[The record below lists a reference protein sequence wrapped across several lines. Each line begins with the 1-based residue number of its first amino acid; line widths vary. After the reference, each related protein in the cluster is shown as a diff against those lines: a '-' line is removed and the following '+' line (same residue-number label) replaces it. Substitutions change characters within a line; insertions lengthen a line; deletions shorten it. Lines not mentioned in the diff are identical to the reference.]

1 VTGGSEPGPVVLR
14 GVTVVDPRD
23 GSLTPDM
30 DVALA
35 DGRIAAVTPTR
46 DPADA
51 PAAATTIDAAGKFV
65 VPGFLEMHTHV
76 LGEKDTARD
85 LKLLLDTGVTGFR
98 LMGGSDKLLKER
110 RDGTLPWSN
119 HTSDDTP
126 ELLAMPGAVLNPANA
141 GTVKAAVTTIREQHA
156 AGADFI
162 KAALVSSEVFFAAQ
176 AEARR
181 LGLPIVGHLPAGID
195 VRLASRGGMRSIE
208 HLGPGTGVLAGCST
222 EEAEIRAALNA
233 GPGMK
238 APPFRIP
245 FADKVMGPIIR
256 KLVMNPVLH
265 NSPLAVQ
272 MLRRAI
278 DTFDQGRAEELA
290 AAFVADGTW
299 HCPTL
304 IRERTSELSDAAEF
318 RDDPNL
324 RLMDIDTVTRW
335 RAAADRFGALPAD
348 TKATYRDA
356 YDLQLR
362 LTKLLDDAG
371 VKLLA
376 GSDSCGAVWEVPG
389 YSLHQEFDEL
399 ARAGLAPLRVLQ
411 TVTLDAAEFL
421 GRTSTLGTVE
431 PGKQADLVLLDAN
444 PVESVQHLHGLAG
457 VVRAGRYHPAA
468 A

>member
-1 VTGGSEPGPVVLR
+1 
-14 GVTVVDPRD
+14 
-23 GSLTPDM
+23 M
-30 DVALA
+30 
-35 DGRIAAVTPTR
+35 
-46 DPADA
+46 
-51 PAAATTIDAAGKFV
+51 
-65 VPGFLEMHTHV
+65 
-76 LGEKDTARD
+76 
-85 LKLLLDTGVTGFR
+85 
-98 LMGGSDKLLKER
+98 
-110 RDGTLPWSN
+110 
-119 HTSDDTP
+119 
-126 ELLAMPGAVLNPANA
+126 
-141 GTVKAAVTTIREQHA
+141 
-156 AGADFI
+156 
-162 KAALVSSEVFFAAQ
+162 
-176 AEARR
+176 
-181 LGLPIVGHLPAGID
+181 GHLPAGID
-195 VRLASRGGMRSIE
+195 VRLASKGGMRSIE

-222 EEAEIRAALNA
+222 EEAQIRAALNA
-233 GPGMK
+233 GPGRK

-245 FADKVMGPIIR
+245 FADQVMGPIIR

-304 IRERTSELSDAAEF
+304 IRERTSELSDAAAVPGRPEP
-318 RDDPNL
+318 RASW
-324 RLMDIDTVTRW
+324 TTRPCPGG
-335 RAAADRFGALPAD
+335 AAAAGRFGALPAD
-348 TKATYRDA
+348 TQATYRDA

-376 GSDSCGAVWEVPG
+376 GSDSCGAVWVVPG

-399 ARAGLAPLRVLQ
+399 ARAGLSPLRVLQ

-431 PGKQADLVLLDAN
+431 PGKRADLVLLNAN

-457 VVRAGRYHPAA
+457 VVPGWPLPPGRGLILPAA
-468 A
+468 WALGRVPFLLVAEASARSVCGRRRR

>member
-1 VTGGSEPGPVVLR
+1 MTDHEPAPVVLQ
-14 GVTVVDPRD
+14 GVTVVDTRD

-35 DGRIAAVTPTR
+35 GGRIAKIT
-46 DPADA
+46 
-51 PAAATTIDAAGKFV
+51 PAASSSETGRAIDAAGQYV

-76 LGEKDTARD
+76 LGPDDPAHD
-85 LKLLLDTGVTGFR
+85 LALMLATGITGFR
-98 LMGGSDKLLKER
+98 LMGGSDKLLKQR
-110 RDGTLPWSN
+110 RDGTLPLSGD
-119 HTSDDTP
+119 HP

-141 GTVKAAVTTIREQHA
+141 GTPRAAVATIREQHA

-162 KAALVSSEVFFAAQ
+162 KTALVSIPVFFAAQ
-176 AEARR
+176 AEAKR
-181 LGLPIVGHLPAGID
+181 LGLPIAGHLPAGID
-195 VRLASRGGMRSIE
+195 VRAASRGGLRSIE
-208 HLGPGTGVLAGCST
+208 HLGPGTGVLAGCSAA
-222 EEAEIRAALNA
+222 EKEIRAALAA

-256 KLVMNPVLH
+256 KIVINPVLRS
-265 NSPLAVQ
+265 SPLDVQ

-278 DTFDQGRAEELA
+278 DTFDPDRAGELA
-290 AAFVADGTW
+290 AQFVADGTW

-304 IRERTSELSDAAEF
+304 IRERTSELCDAPEF

-324 RLMDIDTVTRW
+324 RLVDDRTVGEW
-335 RAAADRFGALPAD
+335 REAAAKFDALPAD

-371 VKLLA
+371 VRLIA
-376 GSDSCGAVWEVPG
+376 GSDSVGAVWEVPG
-389 YSLHQEFDEL
+389 HSLHQEFDEL
-399 ARAGLAPLRVLQ
+399 ARAGLSPLRVLQ

-421 GRTSTLGTVE
+421 GRESTLGSVAE
-431 PGKQADLVLLDAN
+431 GKQADLVLLDAN
-444 PVESVQHLHGLAG
+444 PVDSVAALHGIAG
-457 VVRAGRYHPAA
+457 VVRAGRYHPATA
-468 A
+468 

>member
-1 VTGGSEPGPVVLR
+1 VTGSEPDPVVLR
-14 GVTVVDPRD
+14 GVTVVNTRD
-23 GSLTPDM
+23 GSLTPEV

-35 DGRIAAVTPTR
+35 GSRITGIT
-46 DPADA
+46 
-51 PAAATTIDAAGKFV
+51 PAASGDGHSGRVIDAAGQYV

-76 LGEKDTARD
+76 LGPDDPAHD
-85 LKLLLDTGVTGFR
+85 LALMLATGITGFR
-98 LMGGSDKLLKER
+98 LMGGSDKLLKQR
-110 RDGTLPWSN
+110 RDGALPQWDS
-119 HTSDDTP
+119 TADETP

-141 GTVKAAVTTIREQHA
+141 GTVKAALATVREQFA

-162 KAALVSSEVFFAAQ
+162 KTALVSTPVFFAAQ

-195 VRLASRGGMRSIE
+195 VRAASKGGIRSIE
-208 HLGPGTGVLAGCST
+208 HLGPGTGVLASCSADET
-222 EEAEIRAALNA
+222 EIRSALSAA
-233 GPGMK
+233 PGMK

-245 FADKVMGPIIR
+245 FADQVMGPIIR
-256 KLVMNPVLH
+256 KIVINPVLRS
-265 NSPLAVQ
+265 SPLDVQ

-278 DTFDQGRAEELA
+278 DTFDQDRAEDLA
-290 AAFVADGTW
+290 AQFVADGTW

-304 IRERTSELSDAAEF
+304 IRERTSELCDAPEF

-324 RLMDIDTVTRW
+324 GLMDDQTVAEW
-335 RAAADRFGALPAD
+335 RQTAGKFDALPAD

-371 VKLLA
+371 VRLIA
-376 GSDSCGAVWEVPG
+376 GSDSVGAVWEVPG

-399 ARAGLAPLRVLQ
+399 ARAGLSPLRVLQ
-411 TVTLDAAEFL
+411 MVTSDAAEFL
-421 GRTSTLGTVE
+421 GRESTLGTVE
-431 PGKQADLVLLDAN
+431 EGKQADLVLLDAN
-444 PVESVQHLHGLAG
+444 PIENVAALHAITG